1 MAVDPVANLYVQL
14 GMDVARLQGDV
25 QKATTILDNFQRRV
39 DRGFSTLLKGAGWTM
54 AFAGITGFLH
64 RAVQEA

>member
-39 DRGFSTLLKGAGWTM
+39 DRGGEVAVGDVAHTGPCHKAG
-54 AFAGITGFLH
+54 GEY
-64 RAVQEA
+64 AVLV